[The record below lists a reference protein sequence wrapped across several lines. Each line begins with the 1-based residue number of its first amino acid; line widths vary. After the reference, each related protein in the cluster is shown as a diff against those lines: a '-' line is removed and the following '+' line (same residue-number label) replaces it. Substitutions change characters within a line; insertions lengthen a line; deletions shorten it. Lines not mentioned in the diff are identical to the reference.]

1 MKKKYTVFLL
11 ILTLSVY
18 AQEGKVKETSEKG
31 VYFEQNGEMILVYRG
46 SKEGKANSGY
56 TFTYGKDGTLEVK
69 GKASAPTFKSPNDV
83 VIVQDAAGNRYWKL
97 IDGTIVKTE
106 LAGEVSKSAAAK
118 EVSVIRKEENNAVVN
133 EVPVETVI
141 KEVPIEVVEEKVIE
155 TPETV
160 NALPEKEIEIEI
172 EEADIAEEKP
182 EEETLIPEAQ
192 FINEQ
197 DSDDVSET
205 EQAESIAIP
214 TPSATEEVET
224 VPSASS
230 IVIDENESKNVE
242 EISTPTPQIEEAETV
257 EIESIPSQKANSEV
271 SVPSE
276 EKIILEEDAPEE
288 DKTII
293 STIGDDGI
301 EEIQVID
308 GEVGDVSNMFEKNYE
323 DMSRKEKKLYKKNE
337 KKLMKQLEKELKN

>member
-141 KEVPIEVVEEKVIE
+141 KEVPIEVVEEKIIE

-160 NALPEKEIEIEI
+160 NALPEKEIEI

-242 EISTPTPQIEEAETV
+242 KISTPTPQIEEAETV
-257 EIESIPSQKANSEV
+257 EIESIPSQEANSEV

>member
-160 NALPEKEIEIEI
+160 IALPEKEIEIEI
-172 EEADIAEEKP
+172 EEADIA

-224 VPSASS
+224 VPSSSS
-230 IVIDENESKNVE
+230 IVIDENETKNIE

-257 EIESIPSQKANSEV
+257 EIESIPNSEV